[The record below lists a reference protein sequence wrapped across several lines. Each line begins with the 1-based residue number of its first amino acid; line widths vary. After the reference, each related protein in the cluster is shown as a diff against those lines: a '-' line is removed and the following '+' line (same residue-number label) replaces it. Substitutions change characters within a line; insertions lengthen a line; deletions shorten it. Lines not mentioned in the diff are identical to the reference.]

1 MRFVEGTAARTQ
13 ELVLRWSPAGEPVF
27 RGIVRRQWNF
37 SPAGATS
44 EVADYRVDLP
54 GVVVVELT
62 SFRPWGGEA
71 RASLAALRLA

>member
-1 MRFVEGTAARTQ
+1 
-13 ELVLRWSPAGEPVF
+13 VF